1 MDGFNQPSHSAS
13 RGLPQPAARGTR
25 EFVEGIPE
33 FCVSVGFVGNSHPV
47 AGGIYN
53 PATDETFLGSI
64 KSDVPYNGKP
74 YNGKPCQPSHPKTL
88 DGALVLASR
97 SEVMRG
103 ECKAFEN
110 AALRSA
116 LQAFTAGLRSHFAEV

>member
-53 PATDETFLGSI
+53 PATDETVLGSI
-64 KSDVPYNGKP
+64 KSDVR
-74 YNGKPCQPSHPKTL
+74 YNGKPCRPSHAKTL
-88 DGALVLASR
+88 DGALVLVSR

-103 ECKAFEN
+103 E
-110 AALRSA
+110 
-116 LQAFTAGLRSHFAEV
+116 